1 MPSCAKSTNKLG
13 LGGLAPAI
21 AKNVQGGAKR
31 GADNFCLLLL
41 AFVSLLEE
49 GGGSLFQGLNCLR
62 QLLEGFLDLL
72 EVQIGGGVNISLG
85 RGIALAYE
93 LFDNWV

>member
-1 MPSCAKSTNKLG
+1 MPSCAKSTNRLG

-21 AKNVQGGAKR
+21 AENVRGGAKG
-31 GADNFCLLLL
+31 GAGDFCLLLL

-49 GGGSLFQGLNCLR
+49 GGSLFQGLNCLR

-72 EVQIGGGVNISLG
+72 KVQIGGSVDISLS

-93 LFDNWV
+93 LFDDWV